1 MGLFKKKKKKERK
14 KLTEQQFVTRM
25 SRIIFAVMIIVVLG
39 VVVYQSYKSF
49 TDSTNSQNSVFSS
62 LNEQCKLSDITTK
75 TISDTDKEGLKTKL
89 ENANIDIFDGLN
101 VSFSKFSNLS
111 SGEEFTLTGIELICF
126 VNELLDVGTNYYSM
140 IYYDVEIVSSTTIK
154 CVAETNFRNLC
165 RFSNDQLKLYNTM
178 GYTVPDKVYLTT
190 STTLG
195 ESLSS
200 DIVFNT
206 LDSNK
211 SLQAKNFVNNSRT
224 NFAVENV
231 LYNTLIST
239 LNNFC
244 DKTNMSYTFH
254 SGLITFYNIV

>member
-62 LNEQCKLSDITTK
+62 LNEQCKISDITSK
-75 TISDTDKEGLKTKL
+75 TISDTDKTGLINKL
-89 ENANIDIFDGLN
+89 ENAKIYIFDGFKISPN
-101 VSFSKFSNLS
+101 KFSNLS
-111 SGEEFTLTGIELICF
+111 TSEEFTLTETELVFFI
-126 VNELLDVGTNYYSM
+126 NELLDVGTNYYSV

-154 CVAETNFRNLC
+154 CVAETNFSALC

-244 DKTNMSYTFH
+244 DKTNLSYSFQND
-254 SGLITFYNIV
+254 LITFYNIV